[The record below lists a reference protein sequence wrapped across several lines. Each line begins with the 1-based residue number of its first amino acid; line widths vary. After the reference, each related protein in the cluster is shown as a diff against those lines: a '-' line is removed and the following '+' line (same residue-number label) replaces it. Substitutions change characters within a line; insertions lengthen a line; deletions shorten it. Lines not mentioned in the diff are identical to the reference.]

1 MLTISYFAGII
12 GAICIFFFGW
22 MINHFVVQ
30 RKRIDWEPKY
40 KESESKLSSL
50 TKKVKNEKL
59 QTEQQKQKAEKWKAD
74 YTDLKNTHQSAV
86 SEWEVKNQ
94 LHQEE
99 VSKYISSHK
108 TMDNEIKRLQRI
120 NDKMDKD
127 LTIQKEKYK
136 TDMEDMKTW
145 KSEKANA
152 SREID
157 NLKSKLSN
165 MKSSV
170 IDYKTKYE
178 SQLQEI
184 ESVREMQRNL
194 RALKTKLSKA
204 EKDITYWEKKHYDTH
219 HELANLKKK
228 SEGFQN
234 EFLKIEELRKGDEIL
249 KSNLVKQIQE
259 FKTKYLDISD
269 KYRTI
274 TKKGV

>member
-30 RKRIDWEPKY
+30 RKRTDWEPKY

-86 SEWEVKNQ
+86 SEWEAKNQ